1 MTETYEHGS
10 GYARDPKGELFLR
23 ATTMFYGQDSFYEDA
38 AISDAR
44 SKELAK
50 DLAVTDWAWFSPMVV
65 HLRATANIRTMSTVL
80 AVEGVLA
87 RLNSKVHGTWDRPV
101 PVTEDGQPIGP
112 GLDITDLLSNRQVID
127 KVLQR
132 PDEPGKMLLY
142 FFENY
147 VPNWKPGSFTSKS
160 VPQPLKRGIGDALT
174 RMLNQKQA
182 LRYDKPGDKI
192 RLGDVIEICHPK
204 AKDEL
209 QGVLF
214 RHLITSRHDREGYEP
229 PAVLDEIHARW
240 ELNKMPPQDRE
251 VFVRKVHAGDLEA
264 CVLWRKALAGSW
276 EWGKLWLGE
285 K

>member
-1 MTETYEHGS
+1 MTTTFEHGP
-10 GYARDPKGELFLR
+10 GFAREPRGELFLR

-38 AISDAR
+38 AVSDAR
-44 SKELAK
+44 SKELAR
-50 DLAVTDWAWFSPMVV
+50 DLAVTDWGWFSEFLVW
-65 HLRATANIRTMSTVL
+65 LRSKGNIRTMSSVL
-80 AVEGVLA
+80 AAEGVQA
-87 RLNSKVHGTWDRPV
+87 RLNSKVHGTWNRPV

-112 GLDITDLLSNRQVID
+112 GLDTTDLLSNRQVID

-142 FFENY
+142 YFENF
-147 VPNWKPGSFTSKS
+147 VPGWKPGSFTSKS
-160 VPQPLKRGIGDALT
+160 VPQPIKRGLGDALT
-174 RMLNQKQA
+174 RMLNQRQA

-209 QGVLF
+209 QGILF

-229 PAVLDEIHARW
+229 PVELDEIRARW
-240 ELNKMPPQDRE
+240 VLNGFPPAERE
-251 VFVRKVHAGDLEA
+251 AFAKTISTDPNAA
-264 CVLWRKALAGSW
+264 VLWRKALAGSW

>member
-1 MTETYEHGS
+1 MTETFEHGT

-23 ATTMFYGQDSFYEDA
+23 ATTMFYGQDSFYEEA
-38 AISDAR
+38 AVSDAR
-44 SKELAK
+44 SKMLAR
-50 DLAVTDWAWFSPMVV
+50 DLAVTDWEWFSEFLPW
-65 HLRATANIRTMSTVL
+65 LRAKGNIRTMSTVL
-80 AVEGVLA
+80 AVEGITGRLA
-87 RLNSKVHGTWDRPV
+87 AKVTGFCDGV
-101 PVTEDGQPIGP
+101 PHRKVVDG
-112 GLDITDLLSNRQVID
+112 
-127 KVLQR
+127 VLQR

-142 FFENY
+142 YFENY
-147 VPNWKPGSFTSKS
+147 VPGWKPGSFTSKS
-160 VPQPLKRGIGDALT
+160 VPQPFKRGIGDSLT

-204 AKDEL
+204 AKDEQ
-209 QGVLF
+209 QGILF

-229 PAVLDEIHARW
+229 PVELDEIHARW
-240 ELNKMPPQDRE
+240 ELNRMSPKERE
-251 VFVRKVHAGDLEA
+251 AFARKVHAGDQEA

>member
-38 AISDAR
+38 AVSDAR
-44 SKELAK
+44 SKELGR
-50 DLAVTDWAWFSPMVV
+50 DLAVTDWEWFSQFLVW
-65 HLRATANIRTMSTVL
+65 LRSKGNIRTMSTVL

-87 RLNSKVHGTWDRPV
+87 RLNAKLPA
-101 PVTEDGQPIGP
+101 ELDGDPI
-112 GLDITDLLSNRQVID
+112 LTHRQLTD

-142 FFENY
+142 FFQNY

-160 VPQPLKRGIGDALT
+160 VPQPLKRGIGDALS

-204 AKDEL
+204 AKNEQ
-209 QGVLF
+209 QGILF

-229 PAVLDEIHARW
+229 PVELDEVRARW
-240 ELNKMPPQDRE
+240 VLNKFPPAERE
-251 VFVRKVHAGDLEA
+251 AFARTISADPNAAE
-264 CVLWRKALAGSW
+264 LWRKALAGSW